1 MDNNI
6 FKDNEFFHT
15 LEDFISDIKEGF
27 YSDYIDDNLILFKT
41 VAMPKNLIKKLVDT
55 INGLN
60 PLNNSGEK
68 IRKDVFTNNFFDTF
82 IKGLLDTIFEG
93 EENRK
98 ILNKSICF
106 YSILDYLLHQGFNG
120 YFMRLKIQNSIIR
133 LLKDEKYKGLYQ

>member
-15 LEDFISDIKEGF
+15 LEDFLSDIKEGF

-41 VAMPKNLIKKLVDT
+41 VAMPKKLIKKLVDT

-98 ILNKSICF
+98 NLNKSICF
-106 YSILDYLLHQGFNG
+106 YSILDYLLRQESNG

>member
-1 MDNNI
+1 MKQNFPKDLELCVKLITIIKRNDFLKFMIEVINTGDLSKLKFVMDNNI

-15 LEDFISDIKEGF
+15 LEDFLSDIKEGF

-68 IRKDVFTNNFFDTF
+68 IRKDVFPNNFFDTF

-98 ILNKSICF
+98 NLN
-106 YSILDYLLHQGFNG
+106 
-120 YFMRLKIQNSIIR
+120 
-133 LLKDEKYKGLYQ
+133 